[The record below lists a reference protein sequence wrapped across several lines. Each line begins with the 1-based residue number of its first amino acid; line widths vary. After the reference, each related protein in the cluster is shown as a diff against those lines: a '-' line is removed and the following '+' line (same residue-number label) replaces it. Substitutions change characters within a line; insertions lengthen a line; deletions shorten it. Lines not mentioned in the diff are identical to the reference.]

1 MLKFP
6 LLVVDWIENKLI
18 PNFSILVNLVE
29 AGLRI
34 HYEFCPAQY
43 FLGILSQTVLPESML
58 DLSLFQS
65 LINRKYFR

>member
-6 LLVVDWIENKLI
+6 LLVVDWIENTLI
-18 PNFSILVNLVE
+18 PNFFNPSQP
-29 AGLRI
+29 GRD
-34 HYEFCPAQY
+34 YEFIMNSVPLSI

-58 DLSLFQS
+58 DLSLFRS